1 MFFGENVNRN
11 TVIFS
16 GTRGMFMS
24 KNLVSIKGSKFGLLF
39 SFNTMEA
46 SFAELCAALEEK
58 LMGSGDFFNNAEY
71 IIQNDQLFSTEEIS
85 LIEGIMEKYCMTKSV
100 SSVQN
105 EKKEER
111 EEMTFQAH
119 GGDSVMIMR
128 GVRSGQKLNI
138 RGNAII
144 MGDINPGG
152 EIVASGSIVVLGCC
166 RGLLHAGAE
175 GDRDAY
181 IVVYILASQQLRIAD
196 HVASLTED
204 LSDLPLKAAMI
215 QDGGIVITDYQ
226 PSQFAAARA
235 AN

>member
-1 MFFGENVNRN
+1 
-11 TVIFS
+11 
-16 GTRGMFMS
+16 MS
-24 KNLVSIKGSKFGLLF
+24 KNLVNIKGSKFGLIF

-58 LMGSGDFFNNAEY
+58 LTGSGDFFSNAEY
-71 IIQNDQLFSTEEIS
+71 RIQNDQLFSTEELS
-85 LIEGIMEKYCMTKSV
+85 YIEGIMDKYHMIKSV
-100 SSVQN
+100 LPVQN
-105 EKKEER
+105 EKREER

-152 EIVASGSIVVLGCC
+152 EIVASGSIVVMGHC

-181 IVVYILASQQLRIAD
+181 IVAYVLTSQQLRIAD
-196 HVASLTED
+196 HVASLNED
-204 LSDLPLKAAMI
+204 LSDSPLKAAMI
-215 QDGGIVITDYQ
+215 QDSGIVITDYL

-235 AN
+235 AI